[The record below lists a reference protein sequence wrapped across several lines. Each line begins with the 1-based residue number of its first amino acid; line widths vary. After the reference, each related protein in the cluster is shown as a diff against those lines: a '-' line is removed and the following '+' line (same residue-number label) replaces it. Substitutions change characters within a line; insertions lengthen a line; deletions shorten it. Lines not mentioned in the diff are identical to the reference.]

1 MSKTYHCW
9 RCQCPKPMLTE
20 KEWVV
25 IAKLM
30 EEGFAPVQ
38 DTSLTKQKRA
48 EAAKTWGNAACEKY
62 FELTGV
68 RETNPN
74 ALWHHRLSIYG
85 PECRKCGHLLR
96 TPKAS
101 FCANCGEKAEK
112 AKSPGFWRILGFGR

>member
-1 MSKTYHCW
+1 
-9 RCQCPKPMLTE
+9 
-20 KEWVV
+20 
-25 IAKLM
+25 M
-30 EEGFAPVQ
+30 EEGLAPVK
-38 DTSLTKQKRA
+38 DRLLTNEKRK
-48 EAAKTWGNAACEKY
+48 EAFQTWGKAACEKY

-112 AKSPGFWRILGFGR
+112 AKKPRFWRILGFGR